1 MSAAAELNLE
11 ILSHRKLAYFNI
23 WFFPQ
28 IRTKNII
35 MKIPEKY
42 ESGDILTF
50 LKLKLYLSADSSK
63 QRCFNF
69 FIFKIKLHFPSDT
82 SPQRDWLEFKV
93 LSSAA
98 VLELE
103 LSVISMQA
111 SQVPLCIMLLDTLAL
126 HEAWPVQTE
135 ARLSSHRVMW
145 DGGFETAFLSTL
157 DKKAYQIKTWK
168 SVSLVFQ

>member
-1 MSAAAELNLE
+1 MEKSGECKSTDVYTWKTHIFLDYDNFTFMSAAAELNLE

-23 WFFPQ
+23 CFFPQ

-69 FIFKIKLHFPSDT
+69 FIFKVKLHFPRDT
-82 SPQRDWLEFKV
+82 SPQRD
-93 LSSAA
+93 
-98 VLELE
+98 
-103 LSVISMQA
+103 
-111 SQVPLCIMLLDTLAL
+111 
-126 HEAWPVQTE
+126 
-135 ARLSSHRVMW
+135 
-145 DGGFETAFLSTL
+145 
-157 DKKAYQIKTWK
+157 
-168 SVSLVFQ
+168 